1 LLRLPPFDSTEEA
14 FVSKW
19 IPALGVVTLV
29 AVGCMAETHEAG
41 SVSVG
46 LAEAGPWDVPLATR
60 RIADPQYVAYDG
72 AGPWI
77 GSAGCG
83 PGLLSGTAALGAYLD
98 RAFPQV
104 RGIGGYSC
112 RRNTGDTSR
121 TSVHGTGRALDV
133 FIPLDGGAADNGL
146 GDEVANWLIEH
157 AEEIGVQYVIWDR
170 WQWIS
175 AASPGSHDR
184 DYGGP
189 HAHHDHIHVELTERA
204 ADRRTAWFSGPM
216 APPAAAP
223 TVPPTCDPGTTYSPH
238 FCDDDGHWA
247 EASVRYLHSHRLTSG
262 CGEINGKPLFCPEA
276 SALRAQVLTILG
288 KASEM
293 PLAGHPDAFDDDDG
307 HWSEPYNDAAAAF
320 GITNGCAARRVCP
333 QDDATRSQIAAF
345 LSRLYGL
352 PPATRDHFDDDEGSP
367 FENAHNRLAEAGIT
381 SGCGTRRF
389 CGDEVAT
396 RAMLAVFVHRV
407 HSRGHRPIW
416 APDDT
421 VDAGPDVDPAER
433 EEPTPPPP
441 GSEPDSE
448 DPTAPSA
455 DPATEPAAD
464 PVDDPGVPDPFGGPS
479 TASSGAL
486 YGGCSAASGPSGI
499 GATSSLLFALWLLR
513 RRFASR

>member
-175 AASPGSHDR
+175 AA
-184 DYGGP
+184 
-189 HAHHDHIHVELTERA
+189 
-204 ADRRTAWFSGPM
+204 
-216 APPAAAP
+216 AP
-223 TVPPTCDPGTTYSPH
+223 TRTTTTSTSSSP
-238 FCDDDGHWA
+238 
-247 EASVRYLHSHRLTSG
+247 R
-262 CGEINGKPLFCPEA
+262 
-276 SALRAQVLTILG
+276 
-288 KASEM
+288 
-293 PLAGHPDAFDDDDG
+293 
-307 HWSEPYNDAAAAF
+307 EPQ
-320 GITNGCAARRVCP
+320 TAARRGFRVRWP
-333 QDDATRSQIAAF
+333 R
-345 LSRLYGL
+345 RL
-352 PPATRDHFDDDEGSP
+352 PRRPCRPRVIQARPTVR
-367 FENAHNRLAEAGIT
+367 T
-381 SGCGTRRF
+381 S
-389 CGDEVAT
+389 
-396 RAMLAVFVHRV
+396 AMTMVT
-407 HSRGHRPIW
+407 G
-416 APDDT
+416 
-421 VDAGPDVDPAER
+421 
-433 EEPTPPPP
+433 
-441 GSEPDSE
+441 
-448 DPTAPSA
+448 
-455 DPATEPAAD
+455 
-464 PVDDPGVPDPFGGPS
+464 
-479 TASSGAL
+479 
-486 YGGCSAASGPSGI
+486 
-499 GATSSLLFALWLLR
+499 R
-513 RRFASR
+513 RRPCGICTAIG